1 MNKWEKYLIEGGT
14 MPELELMDVPEPD
27 VDATEERLFELY
39 LEECERNHLKA
50 SFKDY
55 LVWVEER
62 S

>member
-1 MNKWEKYLIEGGT
+1 
-14 MPELELMDVPEPD
+14 MPEIELMAVPEPD

-62 S
+62 A